1 MSKSDINVTY
11 LPITDSP
18 TERVPAA
25 DWVLSHY
32 DFARAKMLMHLL
44 DKTYVNGPY
53 VLSTL
58 VALSMQSRPPEH
70 FLFQDMSSVPGEV
83 AVLWEQE
90 FQDAQHRRTFGHRRH
105 AIKQSFNYAHLSP
118 MLLLHFPML
127 TSGFHIKTSVAAW
140 ISWK

>member
-83 AVLWEQE
+83 AVLW
-90 FQDAQHRRTFGHRRH
+90 DRNSKTRAQKNFWAPATRDQAILQLRTF
-105 AIKQSFNYAHLSP
+105 
-118 MLLLHFPML
+118 
-127 TSGFHIKTSVAAW
+127 VANAAFAF
-140 ISWK
+140 SDVNERLPH